1 MEMYI
6 GLGFVFLCLSILVGI
21 IGIVQYHISI
31 NKEKIDISPV
41 TNTNQSHNNS
51 EE

>member
-21 IGIVQYHISI
+21 IGIIQYQIFI
-31 NKEKIDISPV
+31 NKEKIDISSA

-51 EE
+51 DE